1 MIHEASRRSRPSAV
15 LFPAREP
22 GLHEL
27 DSIVRRDGP
36 LSPQRAVDIVR
47 RAARELA
54 QASSTGPSRVPALGA
69 ALFFALT
76 GTAPTQAEAQSP
88 SLLSPHRV
96 PPALDAVVRTC
107 LAREPADRFGSAL
120 EVAAALAAISVGEGH
135 ALPAG

>member
-1 MIHEASRRSRPSAV
+1 MIQATPRRSRSSV
-15 LFPAREP
+15 VHFPARDP

-27 DSIVRRDGP
+27 DTIVRRDGP
-36 LSPQRAVDIVR
+36 LSPERAVSIVR

-54 QASSTGPSRVPALGA
+54 HTSTTGQSRVPALGA

-76 GTAPTQAEAQSP
+76 GMAPTQAQAQSP

-96 PPALDAVVRTC
+96 PPALDAVVRMC
-107 LAREPADRFGSAL
+107 LAKEPADRFGSTM
-120 EVAAALAAISVGEGH
+120 EVCAALAAISVGEGH